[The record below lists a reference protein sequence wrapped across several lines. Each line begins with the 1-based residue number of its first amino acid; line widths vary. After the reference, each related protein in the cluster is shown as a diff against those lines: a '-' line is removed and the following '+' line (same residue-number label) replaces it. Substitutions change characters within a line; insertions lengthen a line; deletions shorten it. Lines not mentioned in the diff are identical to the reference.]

1 MFVCFWS
8 VAARWA
14 ARCWMAGLPPAAS
27 IRWSWWSRR
36 AHFPPTWVRQDSGS
50 SGAPACPVF
59 LPGFDP
65 DVVVLA
71 VKPQVMDEVVP
82 GYAGFVRPGTV
93 FLSIA
98 AGKTIDYFT
107 ALLGADAAI
116 VRAMPN
122 TPASVGRGMTV
133 AVPNAAV
140 TPEQRRLCETLMGAV
155 GQVAWVDD
163 EGMIDAVTAVSGGGP
178 AYVFLLIETLAK
190 AGVAAGLPEDL
201 AMTDRAGDRRR
212 QRRAGG
218 PVDRAGGVASQER
231 DKPQWHDAGGPGSP
245 DGGRRNT
252 AAVRPRHRRGD
263 RPVAGTGRL
272 RPWPLRR

>member
-1 MFVCFWS
+1 MLLVGCGKMGGALLDGWL
-8 VAARWA
+8 AARTVDHVVVVEPQGAFPADAGA
-14 ARCWMAGLPPAAS
+14 AGQRIVRCAGV
-27 IRWSWWSRR
+27 SRI
-36 AHFPPTWVRQDSGS
+36 P
-50 SGAPACPVF
+50 
-59 LPGFDP
+59 PGFDP
-65 DVVVLA
+65 DVVVIA

-107 ALLGADAAI
+107 ARLGADAAI

-155 GQVAWVDD
+155 GQVAWVED
-163 EGMIDAVTAVSGGGP
+163 ESMMDAVTAVSGGGP

-201 AMTDRAGDRRR
+201 AMKIARATV
-212 QRRAGG
+212 AGSG
-218 PVDRAGGVASQER
+218 ELAARSIEPAASLRKNVTSPNGTTQAALEVLMADDGIQPLVDRAIAAATARSRELAS
-231 DKPQWHDAGGPGSP
+231 
-245 DGGRRNT
+245 
-252 AAVRPRHRRGD
+252 
-263 RPVAGTGRL
+263 
-272 RPWPLRR
+272 